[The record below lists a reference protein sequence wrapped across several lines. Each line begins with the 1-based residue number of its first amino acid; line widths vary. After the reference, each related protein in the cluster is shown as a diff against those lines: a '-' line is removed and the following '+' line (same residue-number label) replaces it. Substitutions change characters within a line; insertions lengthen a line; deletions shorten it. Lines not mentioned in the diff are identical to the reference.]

1 MNFHTSLKEEKICD
15 FSSSSSSSSS
25 NSSSGG
31 DNSSYG

>member
-15 FSSSSSSSSS
+15 FSSSSSSS